1 MAHDGSI
8 TDNQHPLDD
17 LAYDWVSVVKSKA
30 EALLAY
36 QKYMQDAETAN
47 SPECTE
53 LLRQLYED
61 DARHLTEAKRHL
73 SAVLEGRMGQEQQQS
88 QSVGKP
94 GQSMGTQGQGQR
106 TGSGGDGKA
115 AQR

>member
-88 QSVGKP
+88 QS
-94 GQSMGTQGQGQR
+94 MGTQGQGQR
-106 TGSGGDGKA
+106 TSSGGDGKA

>member
-17 LAYDWVSVVKSKA
+17 LAYDWVTVVKSKA
-30 EALLAY
+30 EALFAY
-36 QKYMQDAETAN
+36 QKYMQDAETAD

-53 LLRQLYED
+53 LLRRLYED

-73 SAVLEGRMGQEQQQS
+73 SAVLAGRMGQGQQQS
-88 QSVGKP
+88 S
-94 GQSMGTQGQGQR
+94 SMGQKGQQSAGKQGQR
-106 TGSGGDGKA
+106 MSAGGDGKA